1 MQCLETITR
10 TSNRLT
16 AHGLVVELSAGQA
29 VKGEIGAS
37 HFACTDSD
45 SLVTYKLQVP
55 LSAKVDDFCY
65 ILRFHSFVRPKT
77 RHKHVLSCYLQRQIL
92 NVPSNTIF
100 NPFVQL
106 IAHSWRTTLH
116 HSRFHAPCH

>member
-10 TSNRLT
+10 TSNRLA
-16 AHGLVVELSAGQA
+16 AHRLVVELSAGQA
-29 VKGEIGAS
+29 VKG
-37 HFACTDSD
+37 ACTDSD
-45 SLVTYKLQVP
+45 SLVTHKLQVP

-65 ILRFHSFVRPKT
+65 ILRFHSFVRSKT

-106 IAHSWRTTLH
+106 TAHSWRTTLH